1 MQIRVTDLPA
11 EGVQV
16 TDRIDSRQLPD
27 LVTLQENDTCVF
39 RGPLT
44 VKLRIIPT
52 AEMFQVE
59 GHIRGTASLTCS
71 RCLVPADTP
80 LSTTFRLSFTRT
92 ISGNDMDDPSETHE
106 LQAEELG
113 VVLFEGDTIEFR
125 DVLQE
130 QVIMAIPM
138 QPLCRADCQ
147 GLCARCGTN
156 LNDGPC
162 DCTGEDVDP
171 RLAILK
177 TLKFDS

>member
-1 MQIRVTDLPA
+1 MQIRVMDLPP

-27 LVTLQENDTCVF
+27 LVALQENDVCVF
-39 RGPLT
+39 KGPLT
-44 VKLRIIPT
+44 IKLRVRPT
-52 AEMFQVE
+52 AGMFQVE
-59 GHIRGTASLTCS
+59 GHIKGTAALTCS
-71 RCLVPADTP
+71 RCLALADTS
-80 LSTTFRLSFTRT
+80 LNTTFRLSFTRT
-92 ISGNDMDDPSETHE
+92 IPGNDTDGPSKPRE

-113 VVLFEGDTIEFR
+113 VVLFEGDTIDFR

-130 QVIMAIPM
+130 QVILAIPM
-138 QPLCRADCQ
+138 QPLCRADCR
-147 GLCARCGTN
+147 GLCARCGSN
-156 LNDGPC
+156 LNDGSC

>member
-16 TDRIDSRQLPD
+16 TDRIDPRQLPG
-27 LVTLQENDTCVF
+27 LVALEENDTCVF
-39 RGPLT
+39 KGPLT
-44 VKLRIIPT
+44 VRLRVIPN
-52 AEMFQVE
+52 AGMFQAE

-71 RCLVPADTP
+71 RCLALADTP
-80 LSTTFRLSFTRT
+80 LNNAFMLSFART
-92 ISGNDMDDPSETHE
+92 IPGDDTDSRSETHE

-113 VVLFEGDTIEFR
+113 VVLFEGDDIDFR

-138 QPLCRADCQ
+138 QPLCRTDCR
-147 GLCARCGTN
+147 GLCVRCGTN
-156 LNDGPC
+156 LNDGSC
-162 DCTGEDVDP
+162 GCTGEDIDP

>member
-1 MQIRVTDLPA
+1 MQICVTDLPA

-16 TDRIDSRQLPD
+16 TDRIDPRQLPD
-27 LVTLQENDTCVF
+27 LVALQENDACVF
-39 RGPLT
+39 KGPLT
-44 VKLRIIPT
+44 VRMRVSP
-52 AEMFQVE
+52 AAGMFQVE
-59 GHIRGTASLTCS
+59 GHIRGTTSLTCS
-71 RCLVPADTP
+71 RCLALAETP
-80 LSTTFRLSFTRT
+80 LSATFRLSFTRT
-92 ISGNDMDDPSETHE
+92 IPGNDTDSPSETHE

-113 VVLFEGDTIEFR
+113 VVLYKGDHIDFR

-138 QPLCRADCQ
+138 QPLCRADCR

-156 LNDGPC
+156 LNDKTC
-162 DCTGEDVDP
+162 DCTGNDADP